1 MLPFYIHDAFNIGQ
15 YSAFIA
21 NRTDFVV
28 EDHHSYFVFTDAD
41 TSRDA
46 SQDTTNVKMSVAEQ
60 LSSSS
65 AEERRNI
72 IVGEWSCALVESALS
87 DQSDAMLARQKFC
100 QGQEQVYRNTTA
112 GWTFWSA
119 YLFSLASHLLASH
132 LEKCSGYMKEG
143 CDTDLD
149 WCFKN
154 AVNRTLPATFFSY
167 GPDAMAS
174 PSSKLSVD
182 RAVAQMQLPSM
193 NEVLQQAAD
202 ASPGCTTDQ
211 CPLPARRAKKAKRN
225 LGSNAHRFSSVY
237 TCRSLHSTIARRKR
251 DVSDLPPDLTEAA
264 RTIPQGYSDGYMTA
278 KIFTQYGMSKLGFD
292 GQYIADS
299 IKVLGPGV
307 VAPGTETF
315 YSNWFRRGLS
325 DGEALVRAAGSV

>member
-1 MLPFYIHDAFNIGQ
+1 
-15 YSAFIA
+15 
-21 NRTDFVV
+21 
-28 EDHHSYFVFTDAD
+28 
-41 TSRDA
+41 
-46 SQDTTNVKMSVAEQ
+46 
-60 LSSSS
+60 
-65 AEERRNI
+65 
-72 IVGEWSCALVESALS
+72 
-87 DQSDAMLARQKFC
+87 MLARQKFC

-202 ASPGCTTDQ
+202 ASPG
-211 CPLPARRAKKAKRN
+211 LHNRSMSIASSSARRRRN
-225 LGSNAHRFSSVY
+225 AIWDRTRIGSRRFILVDRCTPPLHGVNATFSG
-237 TCRSLHSTIARRKR
+237 I
-251 DVSDLPPDLTEAA
+251 PQDLTAEE
-264 RTIPQGYSDGYMTA
+264 RSITKGYSDGYLTA
-278 KIFTQYGMSKLGFD
+278 KIFTQYGMSKTW
-292 GQYIADS
+292 IRWDS
-299 IKVLGPGV
+299 TLPTASRCLDRVWLRL
-307 VAPGTETF
+307 GTETF
-315 YSNWFRRGLS
+315 YSNWFRRG
-325 DGEALVRAAGSV
+325 SV